1 MNYIRHSSSVWKKFL
16 ISGITSVPGYNF
28 PQRWWTTHKNRISSG
43 QGKMRP
49 PAPPILDPMC
59 KCGRNLKLWNRSTH
73 PERSGSGPPLVFTLG
88 LNPSVTRIGRRKRRA
103 DHWQNESSWRPPQNC
118 GRADLTAAENE
129 VSAGRLWPCAA
140 TGLGSPL
147 QKRVAASR
155 GKLKSL
161 EDQRVEE
168 ETTSDSSRRGTSR

>member
-1 MNYIRHSSSVWKKFL
+1 MFGISSSSVASHQSLATTFL
-16 ISGITSVPGYNF
+16 KDGGQPSKTEFPRVKGKCGHLLHQYLTPCANVVVISNSGIN
-28 PQRWWTTHKNRISSG
+28 
-43 QGKMRP
+43 P
-49 PAPPILDPMC
+49 PTQKDLVQ
-59 KCGRNLKLWNRSTH
+59 
-73 PERSGSGPPLVFTLG
+73 GPPLVFTLG

-103 DHWQNESSWRPPQNC
+103 DHWQNESSRWPPQNC
-118 GRADLTAAENE
+118 ARADLTAAENE

>member
-1 MNYIRHSSSVWKKFL
+1 MANCSSPCCSTGHVLQFKCPLEHRLKTNLPRIKKNSTKAFKIQPAISGRLTTVYTVRTSSLSRLNNIRHSSSVWKKFL

-28 PQRWWTTHKNRISSG
+28 PQRWWTTLKNRISSG

-59 KCGRNLKLWNRSTH
+59 KCGHNLKLWNRSTH

-103 DHWQNESSWRPPQNC
+103 DHWQN
-118 GRADLTAAENE
+118 
-129 VSAGRLWPCAA
+129 
-140 TGLGSPL
+140 
-147 QKRVAASR
+147 
-155 GKLKSL
+155 
-161 EDQRVEE
+161 
-168 ETTSDSSRRGTSR
+168 